1 MTGGALDGERICRQ
15 FDRLGQQPKKKGD
28 GGVTKPNKQQ
38 QKMLNKLEEIG
49 ELKDVAVH
57 PDGYVGL
64 RLADLRLYIEENGRL
79 RYFDGA
85 SSDTNPGAYVGL
97 IRLRERVADG

>member
-1 MTGGALDGERICRQ
+1 MQ
-15 FDRLGQQPKKKGD
+15 
-28 GGVTKPNKQQ
+28 PNKQQ

-64 RLADLRLYIEENGRL
+64 RLADMRLRIEENGRL
-79 RYFDGA
+79 RYADGP
-85 SSDTNPGAYVGL
+85 SSDTNSGAYVGL
-97 IRLRERVADG
+97 IRLRERAAGAD